1 MNYSHSHPGLKPFI
15 FLAPFSSHLRPRCWI
30 EGLRCVWLTGGTPG
44 EGAMVTRGSQRR
56 VTELSQ
62 LQASRSR
69 QPHRN
74 LKSFRFS
81 TFNPPAHFSHLSSD
95 AAGHCVT
102 DRRCLGAQVHG
113 ALRSCTCLT
122 LSRNEKR
129 REYRKSKWWHH
140 LLLLFSGRKNR

>member
-1 MNYSHSHPGLKPFI
+1 MFSHELQPLTSGLKPFI
-15 FLAPFSSHLRPRCWI
+15 FLAPFSSHLRPRCWT

-74 LKSFRFS
+74 LKAFRFS
-81 TFNPPAHFSHLSSD
+81 TFNPPAHFSHLTSD

-102 DRRCLGAQVHG
+102 DRRRLGG
-113 ALRSCTCLT
+113 ATGARRAALMYESDFVQKWKKTRIQEIEMMTSPVAVILR
-122 LSRNEKR
+122 
-129 REYRKSKWWHH
+129 
-140 LLLLFSGRKNR
+140 

>member
-1 MNYSHSHPGLKPFI
+1 
-15 FLAPFSSHLRPRCWI
+15 
-30 EGLRCVWLTGGTPG
+30 
-44 EGAMVTRGSQRR
+44 MVTRGSQRR

-69 QPHRN
+69 RPHRN

-102 DRRCLGAQVHG
+102 DRRCLGG
-113 ALRSCTCLT
+113 ATGA
-122 LSRNEKR
+122 R
-129 REYRKSKWWHH
+129 RAALMYVSDFVQK
-140 LLLLFSGRKNR
+140 

>member
-30 EGLRCVWLTGGTPG
+30 EGLRCFWLTGGTPG

-69 QPHRN
+69 RPHRN

-95 AAGHCVT
+95 AAGRHGQET
-102 DRRCLGAQVHG
+102 FGWRHRCTARCAHVRVWLCPEMKKDANTGNPNDDITCCCYSQV
-113 ALRSCTCLT
+113 
-122 LSRNEKR
+122 EK
-129 REYRKSKWWHH
+129 
-140 LLLLFSGRKNR
+140 